1 MRADQTPNQSFGS
14 SQSESLFLEQQLW
27 VAWELVRQRSRSAG
41 VDGMT
46 VELFAGV
53 VAEQMRSL
61 HKQLRSETYE
71 ASPAKGFYLAKKSG
85 GQRLVGISTVRDR
98 ILQRH
103 LLQSIYPRLD
113 RALSPATYAYRPG
126 YSTHMA
132 IERVMEVYRQ
142 PVWVLKT
149 DIQKFFDQIC
159 WSLLIHQLERLGLEP
174 ILLRLIEQQLK
185 AGVVV
190 NSRYIRTNQGVL
202 QGGVLSGALANLYLR
217 EFDERCLAAGLPL
230 VRYGDDCLVVCPGW
244 VEANRALSLMQ
255 GWLEESYLTLQP
267 EKTQI
272 FAPDESFTFLGY
284 QFSAGIVEP
293 PQRSLSGA
301 TEAAKP
307 RKTGGKPPKVCSIVR
322 NDRGG
327 WQVSGNSDGYWREP
341 MTTLYV
347 TDQGAYVR
355 VQHKQFQVF
364 FKEELKISVPVNRV
378 THIVLFGCSNLSH
391 GAVSLCLL
399 HKIPVLY
406 LSSKGRYFGQLQT
419 TGQAQVGYL
428 IYQVQRSFDQEFIV
442 RQAGAIVLAKLHN
455 SRVLL
460 MRLNRRRK
468 TEVATK
474 AISDLAELIKLA
486 ALAESVEVLM
496 GYEGQ
501 GASVYFPA
509 FASLLKGEFEFEK
522 RTRRPPTDPVN
533 SLLSLGYTLLS
544 QNLHSMVEVSGL
556 HTHFGNLHVPR
567 DNHAALVSDL
577 IEEFRALVVDSLVA
591 YLINSKIFTPEDFT
605 PPDERG
611 GVYLHPDALKRF
623 LKHWEERLLTEI
635 AHPHA
640 GYKVNHRRC
649 FELQVWEYIRC
660 LTGEQ
665 EVYRPMR
672 WTE

>member
-1 MRADQTPNQSFGS
+1 MRADRPPDR
-14 SQSESLFLEQQLW
+14 SLFLEQQLW
-27 VAWELVRQRSRSAG
+27 VAWELVRQRSQAAG
-41 VDGMT
+41 IDGMT

-53 VAEQMRSL
+53 VSEQIRRL
-61 HKQLRSETYE
+61 HKQLCSETYA
-71 ASPAKGFYLAKKSG
+71 ASPAKGFYLAKKDG
-85 GQRLVGISTVRDR
+85 GRRLIGISTVCDR

-103 LLQSIYPRLD
+103 VLQAIYPTLD

-126 YSTHMA
+126 YSTHLA
-132 IERVMEVYRQ
+132 VERAAEAYRSQ

-159 WSLLIHQLERLGLEP
+159 WALLIQSLERLRLEP

-185 AGVVV
+185 SGIVIDRHFV
-190 NSRYIRTNQGVL
+190 RTHQGLL
-202 QGGVLSGALANLYLR
+202 QGGALSGALANLYLN
-217 EFDERCLAAGLPL
+217 EFDRRCLAVGLPL
-230 VRYGDDCLVVCPGW
+230 VRYGDDCLVVCSSWIG
-244 VEANRALSLMQ
+244 ANRALSLMQ
-255 GWLEESYLTLQP
+255 GWLADSYLTLQP

-272 FAPDESFTFLGY
+272 FAPDESFVFLGY
-284 QFSAGIVEP
+284 RFSAGVVEP
-293 PQRSLSGA
+293 PEYLRSGA
-301 TEAAKP
+301 AKAAKP
-307 RKTGGKPPKVCSIVR
+307 RAGRTGGRPPKVCSIVKSPR
-322 NDRGG
+322 SARSATSTD
-327 WQVSGNSDGYWREP
+327 VYWSEP

-364 FKEELKISVPVNRV
+364 HENELKCSVPVNRV

-391 GAVSLCLL
+391 GSVSLCLQ

-406 LSSKGRYFGQLQT
+406 LSGKGKYFGQLQT
-419 TGQAQVGYL
+419 TGQAQVQYL
-428 IYQVQRSFDQEFIV
+428 IYQVQRSFDQEFIC
-442 RQAGAIVLAKLHN
+442 RQAGAIVGAKLHN

-460 MRLNRRRK
+460 QRLNRRRK
-468 TEVATK
+468 TELATS
-474 AISDLAELIKLA
+474 AISKLAELIQQA
-486 ALAESVEVLM
+486 ALAESVEALL

-501 GASVYFPA
+501 GASLYFPA
-509 FASLLKGEFEFEK
+509 FATLLKGFEFEK

-577 IEEFRALVVDSLVA
+577 IEEFRSLVVDSLVA
-591 YLINSKIFTPEDFT
+591 YLINSKIFTTEDFT

-611 GVYLHPDALKRF
+611 GVYLHPDALRRF
-623 LKHWEERLLTEI
+623 LKHWEDRLLTEI
-635 AHPHA
+635 AHPHT

-649 FELQVWEYIRC
+649 FELQVWEYIGC
-660 LTGEQ
+660 LTGER
-665 EVYRPMR
+665 ETYRPMR
-672 WTE
+672 WVE